1 MDTTI
6 ETQAVAKKDLLAGL
20 RTSGDEV
27 VATLRA
33 ATPDMFDRICYAG
46 GWTGREVL
54 AHVAAIEWTYP
65 RLIALARQ
73 AADTTDGAGGGGAAS
88 ARGGMDAYNARELA
102 KRAEATIVEL
112 LDEFARNR
120 AATVA
125 AVEAT
130 DDALL
135 AIPIRSAGG
144 VTGPL
149 GGVLYWA
156 AIEHVLGHV
165 RDIIGGAPPR

>member
-1 MDTTI
+1 MDVTI
-6 ETQAVAKKDLLAGL
+6 ETQAVAKKDLLAAL
-20 RTSGDEV
+20 QSSGDAV
-27 VATLRA
+27 VATLRV
-33 ATPDMFDRICYAG
+33 ATPDRFARICYTD

-73 AADTTDGAGGGGAAS
+73 MADTIDEAGSGGVAS
-88 ARGGMDAYNARELA
+88 ARGGMDAYNARQVE
-102 KRAEATIVEL
+102 KRADATIVEL

-120 AATVA
+120 TATVA

-135 AIPIRSAGG
+135 ALPIRSAGG

-156 AIEHVLGHV
+156 AIDHVLGHV
-165 RDIIGGAPPR
+165 RDIIGEAPPW